1 MRTTYACSEPFQ
13 SKLNEMFYYSCPN
26 IISFLEIP
34 KNIQCDI
41 YIKMRSTN
49 LSNKRIEGAE
59 RKDFIKNSTVR
70 FETN

>member
-1 MRTTYACSEPFQ
+1 
-13 SKLNEMFYYSCPN
+13 MFYYSCPN